1 MGILTSILLGCMLKV
16 PKETQMDKNQLEN
29 KLTKNE
35 QTFITKLLEIIKIG
49 PYELWIGLFWVTLN
63 CLDQVLLTLKQVG
76 DNWFFY

>member
-35 QTFITKLLEIIKIG
+35 QTFITKLLEISKIG
-49 PYELWIGLFWVTLN
+49 PYEL
-63 CLDQVLLTLKQVG
+63 
-76 DNWFFY
+76 